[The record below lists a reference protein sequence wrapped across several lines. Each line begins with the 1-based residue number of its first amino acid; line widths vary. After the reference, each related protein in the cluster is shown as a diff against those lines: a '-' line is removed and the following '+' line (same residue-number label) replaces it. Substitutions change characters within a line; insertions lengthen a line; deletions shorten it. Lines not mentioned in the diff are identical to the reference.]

1 MRRFAAGRVG
11 VRSGGLLER
20 SARASGADGRI
31 EESRA
36 RLGAGEAAS
45 GGSNVTLN
53 ELGSLGEF
61 ISGIAVVVTL
71 VYLAIQ
77 IRHNTRA
84 VRSSMHQDMVESTLR
99 IAESVS
105 DNADVGR
112 IVLRADEDYDALTAV
127 ERIRFEAYAERVF
140 SNFESVFY
148 SYRNSMIE
156 QDLWE
161 SWESSYLDDISRNSL
176 RRFWHELHPLHLSDF
191 MDFIDAF
198 YRTHPARSQDERD
211 AHSHSDDAAE

>member
-1 MRRFAAGRVG
+1 
-11 VRSGGLLER
+11 
-20 SARASGADGRI
+20 
-31 EESRA
+31 
-36 RLGAGEAAS
+36 
-45 GGSNVTLN
+45 VTLS

-61 ISGIAVVVTL
+61 ISGLAVVVTL
-71 VYLAIQ
+71 VYLALQ

-84 VRSSMHQDMVESTLR
+84 VRSNMHQDMIESTLR

-112 IVLRADEDYDALTAV
+112 IVLRADEEYDALTAV

-161 SWESSYLDDISRNSL
+161 SWESSYLDDIERNSL
-176 RRFWHELHPLHLSDF
+176 RRFWQEQRPLHLSDF
-191 MDFIDAF
+191 MDFIDHF
-198 YRTHPARSQDERD
+198 YRTHPARASAERD
-211 AHSHSDDAAE
+211 PGTGSRDAESESTGFASAELDPGTGSSGGAKEVEDLPR

>member
-1 MRRFAAGRVG
+1 
-11 VRSGGLLER
+11 
-20 SARASGADGRI
+20 
-31 EESRA
+31 
-36 RLGAGEAAS
+36 
-45 GGSNVTLN
+45 VTLN

-61 ISGIAVVVTL
+61 MSGLAVVVTL

-112 IVLRADEDYDALTAV
+112 IVLHADEGYDELTAV

-156 QDLWE
+156 DDLWE
-161 SWESSYLDDISRNSL
+161 SWEASYLDDISRNSL
-176 RRFWHELHPLHLSDF
+176 RRFWQEQRPLHLHDF
-191 MDFIDAF
+191 MDFIEQF
-198 YRTHPARSQDERD
+198 YRTHPPSG
-211 AHSHSDDAAE
+211 S